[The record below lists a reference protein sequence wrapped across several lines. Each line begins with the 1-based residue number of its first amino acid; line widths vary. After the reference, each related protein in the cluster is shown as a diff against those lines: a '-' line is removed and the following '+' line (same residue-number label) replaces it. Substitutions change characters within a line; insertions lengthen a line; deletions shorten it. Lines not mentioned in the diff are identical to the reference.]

1 MRVKDLLLQALS
13 RANHIEDGS
22 PADARELNK
31 ARTHFN
37 SALSAYSDSNLITAF
52 QRVLDIDSAVEEC
65 VIGKYNLKR
74 GKVMHEA
81 ASLDELPD
89 PRRMVEGN
97 DYGHVTG
104 SSNWYYIANVYDH
117 ATESYVHTWIGATGA
132 TSEERLAN
140 TGCCDYIPDIILPD
154 IERIVGVMSRRK
166 EDHGMAYRNLDF
178 VPLSSFYSNDGL
190 ETYCAHPVGEN
201 KVKLVL
207 PSWQVGRQLKVV
219 YNTSMKFSNDDYIEL
234 PEVYKELLTLATTV
248 GLLSEDA
255 DADPTQLKNYTMM
268 MEKLENQVMANNA
281 NTRRIV
287 RKDERRWSPLYTGA
301 FICRRIG
308 I

>member
-31 ARTHFN
+31 ARAHFN

-52 QRVLDIDSAVEEC
+52 QKVLTMDSMLEC

-81 ASLDELPD
+81 ASIDELPD
-89 PRRMVEGN
+89 PRRMVEGK
-97 DYGHVTG
+97 DYGHVIG
-104 SSNWYYIANVYDH
+104 SDNWYFVGTIYDSPE
-117 ATESYVHTWIGATGA
+117 TGYVKAWLGASGDS
-132 TSEERLAN
+132 SEERLASMD
-140 TGCCDYIPDIILPD
+140 CCDYIPDKIVPD
-154 IERIVGVMSRRK
+154 IERIVGVMSRRHD
-166 EDHGMAYRNLDF
+166 EHDVAYRNLDF

-190 ETYCAHPVGEN
+190 EIYCSHPVGEN
-201 KVKLVL
+201 KVKLLL
-207 PSWQVGRQLKVV
+207 PEYQLDRELKVV
-219 YNTSMKFSNDDYIEL
+219 YNTSMKFGNDDYIEL

-255 DADPTQLKNYTMM
+255 DADPTQLNNYTRM

-287 RKDERRWSPLYTGA
+287 RKDERHYSPLYTGA
-301 FICRRIG
+301 FICRRFG

>member
-52 QRVLDIDSAVEEC
+52 QKVLTMDSMLEC
-65 VIGKYNLKR
+65 VIGKYNMKR
-74 GKVMHEA
+74 GLVMHTA
-81 ASLDELPD
+81 QTLSELPD
-89 PRRMVEGN
+89 PRRLGVGKDFGHTVDN
-97 DYGHVTG
+97 DGWLRVATVGTPSGPEKVWMNDAVG
-104 SSNWYYIANVYDH
+104 S
-117 ATESYVHTWIGATGA
+117 TP
-132 TSEERLAN
+132 EEKLASLN
-140 TGCCDYIPDIILPD
+140 CCDYIPDKIVPD
-154 IERIVGVMSRRK
+154 IERIVGVMSRRH
-166 EDHGMAYRNLDF
+166 EEHGIAYRNLDF

-190 ETYCAHPVGEN
+190 EIYCSHPVGEN
-201 KVKLVL
+201 KVKLLL
-207 PSWQVGRQLKVV
+207 PEYQLDRELKVV
-219 YNTSMKFSNDDYIEL
+219 YNTSMKFGNDDYIEL

-255 DADPTQLKNYTMM
+255 DADPTQLNNYTRM

-287 RKDERRWSPLYTGA
+287 RKDERHYSPLYTGA
-301 FICRRIG
+301 FICRRFG